1 MIYTYEPE
9 NEIVIDVVN
18 RICYQKTKEY
28 LLKLSNVT
36 IKKRRETKTC
46 SVGHQYVHSPDELI

>member
-36 IKKRRETKTC
+36 IKKKKRNEDMFGWTSIC
-46 SVGHQYVHSPDELI
+46 SFTG